1 MQYFPTV
8 LGYNIFLTTLV
19 IRQHL
24 RGNSGVWTSY
34 VTETDFAAVFPTG
47 ASSYEKMQLG
57 QSVPLQFQT
66 SPSVTSLASA
76 GMTAGYAPQPQ
87 VQQHQMARMMVQ
99 PTMSPYPQ
107 V

>member
-1 MQYFPTV
+1 
-8 LGYNIFLTTLV
+8 
-19 IRQHL
+19 L

-34 VTETDFAAVFPTG
+34 VTETDFAAAFPTD

-76 GMTAGYAPQPQ
+76 GMTAGYTSQPQ
-87 VQQHQMARMMVQ
+87 VQQQHQMARMMVQ
-99 PTMSPYPQ
+99 PTMSHYPQ